1 MSLYWLWLHFKL
13 LFKLMFRQWRFFS
26 VYLKGSD
33 FLKLLLQNIL
43 SLPGDVT
50 TLPVAGF
57 YFPQKMSKWLQ
68 FNKISFGEQINFHF
82 DDKWNFP
89 FHLIICKS
97 FGGAE
102 AAGCVSQKTFFL
114 QVRLAS
120 VCSHD
125 CTSPDMFPLLCLS
138 GHKFE
143 TSYSSGAASPWGKW
157 ALSPA
162 ELCPSPIPF
171 PSSGATD
178 ILPLSAAALG
188 GNPH

>member
-1 MSLYWLWLHFKL
+1 MPEGRGLFNISLPERSPITRSLYNFACYKD
-13 LFKLMFRQWRFFS
+13 FF
-26 VYLKGSD
+26 
-33 FLKLLLQNIL
+33 
-43 SLPGDVT
+43 LP
-50 TLPVAGF
+50 PE
-57 YFPQKMSKWLQ
+57 MSKWLQ
-68 FNKISFGEQINFHF
+68 FNKTAFGEQINFHF
-82 DDKWNFP
+82 DDKWNFS

-97 FGGAE
+97 LGGAE

-125 CTSPDMFPLLCLS
+125 CTSTDMFPLLCLS
-138 GHKFE
+138 GHKFK
-143 TSYSSGAASPWGKW
+143 TGYSSGAASQWGKQ

-162 ELCPSPIPF
+162 ELYPSPIPIPIPF

-188 GNPH
+188 AKPLLIREN